1 MRDCLSRRARFVQ
14 GFTLIEM
21 IVTMAIVGLL
31 ASAAVPLTELTVQR
45 GKEQELRFAL
55 REIRTAL
62 DAYKRASDEKRIF
75 KSIEASGYPDSL
87 SRLVD
92 GVGDLRDP
100 RHKKIYFL
108 RRLPRD
114 PFADANLAAE
124 DTWGKRSYAS
134 PPNDP
139 QEGDDVFD
147 VYPLN
152 AKIAL
157 NGTSYREW

>member
-87 SRLVD
+87 SRLVG
-92 GVGDLRDP
+92 GVGDLIP
-100 RHKKIYFL
+100 FL
-108 RRLPRD
+108 I
-114 PFADANLAAE
+114 
-124 DTWGKRSYAS
+124 
-134 PPNDP
+134 
-139 QEGDDVFD
+139 Q
-147 VYPLN
+147 
-152 AKIAL
+152 
-157 NGTSYREW
+157 